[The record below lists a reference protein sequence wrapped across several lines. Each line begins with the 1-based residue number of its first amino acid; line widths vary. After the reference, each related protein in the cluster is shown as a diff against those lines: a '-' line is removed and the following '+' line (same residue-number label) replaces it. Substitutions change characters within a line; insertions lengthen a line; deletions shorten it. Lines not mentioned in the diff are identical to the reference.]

1 MAVPAP
7 VGDANLV
14 VHASH
19 PVDSPLCDKVERD
32 AGRDRVRTAQK
43 PKIPIRRSILYN
55 SGGAY
60 DTRVSTLTPLF
71 RSRMLLLNQPQ
82 HRTVGCLVQIASI
95 RIWHRRVLDRKV
107 GGNGWGAD
115 QRLQT
120 LGPYRRRRVDR
131 RLGDTSVW
139 LPGRRTSCTP
149 VGSRHGRCCSV
160 WIRLPACP
168 RDRKLRKEE
177 WGKTKDGLVIVIK
190 NLERSYRW
198 LAALQ

>member
-1 MAVPAP
+1 M
-7 VGDANLV
+7 
-14 VHASH
+14 
-19 PVDSPLCDKVERD
+19 C
-32 AGRDRVRTAQK
+32 
-43 PKIPIRRSILYN
+43 
-55 SGGAY
+55 
-60 DTRVSTLTPLF
+60 
-71 RSRMLLLNQPQ
+71 
-82 HRTVGCLVQIASI
+82 VQIASI
-95 RIWHRRVLDRKV
+95 RIGHRRVLDRKV

-160 WIRLPACP
+160 WIRWPACP

-177 WGKTKDGLVIVIK
+177 WGTTKDGLVIVMIK

-198 LAALQ
+198 ALQ